1 MKIIDELKNTINM
14 MNSRMTEATINTQL
28 ELVKS
33 LIRSSQMSQEI
44 KSDTI
49 GQLDVS
55 IAVSDYNV
63 RRKIMYDL
71 INIYKDR

>member
-33 LIRSSQMSQEI
+33 LIRSSQMSQKI